1 MSPSDVQKKIDENI
15 IQIAAVSVL
24 TEEQVRN
31 VLKEYT
37 TDTPG
42 AWLGHTNYVLE
53 LVEEG
58 SEVDPTNYL
67 YPLLKRLEAKDDQC
81 P

>member
-1 MSPSDVQKKIDENI
+1 MTPDEVQKKIDENI
-15 IQIAAVSVL
+15 TQIAAVSIL
-24 TEEQVRN
+24 TEEQVRD
-31 VLKEYT
+31 VLAEYT

-53 LVEEG
+53 LAKEG

-67 YPLLKRLEAKDDQC
+67 YPLLKAKESK
-81 P
+81 